1 MGRFIGW
8 SQHTLLHLHRH
19 SYRALRDLHWGR
31 RLLFHGW
38 QQIILEAAAAGSWN
52 ANAKFQP
59 ARHAAARYDAAR
71 HGPAGHDAAR
81 DAAAGH
87 DVSRHAAAS
96 HAAARDAAAAVL
108 SCTRVKAAVPAC
120 SRRQG
125 SIIDCTRFVSRAPAI
140 YGP

>member
-19 SYRALRDLHWGR
+19 SYRALRDLRWGR

-71 HGPAGHDAAR
+71 HAP
-81 DAAAGH
+81 
-87 DVSRHAAAS
+87 
-96 HAAARDAAAAVL
+96 ARDAAAAVL

-125 SIIDCTRFVSRAPAI
+125 SIIDCTRRVRRAPAI
-140 YGP
+140 YGPW